1 MNRVYPWYEFLEVV
15 TDSEGTLPIELIRM
29 FSAAVRSGDIRIYNK
44 DSVLLAP
51 NTALTLDDYVVPSEL
66 NDWFKR
72 NRLPYSWEPSAK
84 KKNKYLKDLSLEL
97 KLAVKDVVKNLR
109 AIGTVEHEINK
120 FKVSGEIVKLELF
133 KKYDSSTIERE
144 IKAGWWKLP

>member
-1 MNRVYPWYEFLEVV
+1 M
-15 TDSEGTLPIELIRM
+15 
-29 FSAAVRSGDIRIYNK
+29 
-44 DSVLLAP
+44 
-51 NTALTLDDYVVPSEL
+51 TLDDYVVPSEL
-66 NDWFKR
+66 NDWFGR

-109 AIGTVEHEINK
+109 AIGTVEHKINK
-120 FKVSGEIVKLELF
+120 FKVSGEIVKLEQF
-133 KKYDSSTIERE
+133 KIYNSSTIERH